1 MEGGGHGGN
10 YDAWHSGYGGGF
22 ADYVNYQNHLSWY
35 KPAPP
40 PLTAIDRFLWGR
52 TRTQI
57 DQTQNHEISEA
68 FIPSNDV
75 SRFSCMS
82 GGINDQSGLCFAP
95 CLPMEK
101 NDVFIDDIG
110 ECLTWEELKNY
121 PNYDLN
127 HGIKQ
132 ADVIKPVKISRGSAK
147 QSKGGDTS
155 KVLIKGQWTNEEDS
169 KLIRL
174 VNQYGVTK
182 WAVIAEKM
190 TGRAGKQCRE
200 RWRNHLRPDIKKD
213 TWSEEEVR
221 MLIDAHQKVGNRW
234 AEIAKLIPGRTE
246 NAIKNQWNATKRRQN
261 SSRKSKKNDAKN
273 RKSQSSLLQ
282 DYIRSKTINPNL
294 AAASSSTS
302 TTTTTTSGA
311 TPASFTN
318 IFPELTNSNFND
330 SDPSLEITNSYDDE
344 LSFMQTF
351 FHTTTTSNT
360 SNESK
365 SLTTNDHLGFSGNLR
380 CGLSSSSTLHDEN
393 SVMYL
398 NNCPEDEMLENPTG
412 V

>member
-1 MEGGGHGGN
+1 MEGGGDG
-10 YDAWHSGYGGGF
+10 GYGGGF
-22 ADYVNYQNHLSWY
+22 ANYANYQNNISWY

-40 PLTAIDRFLWGR
+40 PLTAIDRFLWGQ
-52 TRTQI
+52 TPTQI
-57 DQTQNHEISEA
+57 DQTKSLQISEA
-68 FIPSNDV
+68 MITAENV
-75 SRFSCMS
+75 SGLSCLS
-82 GGINDQSGLCFAP
+82 GGVNAQSGICFAP
-95 CLPMEK
+95 CLPMVT
-101 NDVFIDDIG
+101 NDVFTNDIG

-121 PNYDLN
+121 PNYDTK
-127 HGIKQ
+127 HGVNQ
-132 ADVIKPVKISRGSAK
+132 VEVVKPVKISRDSTK
-147 QSKGGDTS
+147 QSKGGNTS
-155 KVLIKGQWTNEEDS
+155 KVLIKGQWTDEEDS

-174 VNQYGVTK
+174 VNQYGITK

-213 TWSEEEVR
+213 TWNEEEER

-234 AEIAKLIPGRTE
+234 AEIAKMIPGRTE

-282 DYIRSKTINPNL
+282 EYIRSKTTNPNL
-294 AAASSSTS
+294 ASSSSSSS
-302 TTTTTTSGA
+302 TTTTATTSGA
-311 TPASFTN
+311 TPESS
-318 IFPELTNSNFND
+318 IIILPELTHPNCND

-351 FHTTTTSNT
+351 FHTTTTNT

-365 SLTTNDHLGFSGNLR
+365 SVTTNDRLGFAGNMRSGF
-380 CGLSSSSTLHDEN
+380 CSSSSTLHDEN
-393 SVMYL
+393 SIMYL
-398 NNCPEDEMLENPTG
+398 NNFPEDDILETPIG